1 MRISWNLDGKAVV
14 VIAIAARLR
23 KRDTGTA
30 TIHANQVQ
38 LLQVESDTS
47 TSWSCMDSS
56 TCLKREDLE
65 FRRLKSLYAIR
76 WTRFLFG

>member
-1 MRISWNLDGKAVV
+1 MRMMRISWNLDGKAVV

-38 LLQVESDTS
+38 LFQVMILQLPGHV
-47 TSWSCMDSS
+47 
-56 TCLKREDLE
+56 
-65 FRRLKSLYAIR
+65 
-76 WTRFLFG
+76 